1 MTHAQ
6 QLIAHLRN
14 CLIVSCQAPAESP
27 LHDAYVMARLALA
40 AEKQGAGGVRIDS
53 PAHIAAMRALV
64 TVPIIGIHKQV
75 HDGSSVYI
83 TPTCSAAAGVIE
95 AGADIIAVD
104 ATDRH
109 RPHGE
114 RLSDI
119 IGVIRAHGRLVM
131 ADVATEAQG
140 LAAADLGVDL
150 IATTLSGYTE
160 DSVRH
165 PGPTSRWSSASPVG
179 TRAAG
184 AGRRPHPLGQRRA
197 AGVQGRGLRR
207 GRGRRD
213 HRHRRPGE
221 AIRRGDAVGTG
232 RGARWIGTRNV
243 ERRTPNA
250 KATAKKADAE
260 RRTPNDGRANAERP
274 SAR

>member
-6 QLIAHLRN
+6 QLIARLRN

-40 AEKQGAGGVRIDS
+40 AEKQGAGGVRVDS
-53 PAHIAAMRALV
+53 PAHIAATRALV

-165 PGPTSRWSSASPVG
+165 PGPDLTLVERLATG
-179 TRAAG
+179 TRLPVLAEGRIRSANDVRQAFRAG
-184 AGRRPHPLGQRRA
+184 AYAVVVGGAITGIDALVKHFVEATPS
-197 AGVQGRGLRR
+197 GLA
-207 GRGRRD
+207 
-213 HRHRRPGE
+213 E
-221 AIRRGDAVGTG
+221 TGDG
-232 RGARWIGTRNV
+232 
-243 ERRTPNA
+243 
-250 KATAKKADAE
+250 
-260 RRTPNDGRANAERP
+260 
-274 SAR
+274 

>member
-1 MTHAQ
+1 VSHAQ
-6 QLIAHLRN
+6 QLIARLRN
-14 CLIVSCQAPAESP
+14 CLVVSCQAPAESP

-53 PAHIAAMRALV
+53 PAHIVATRALV

-95 AGADIIAVD
+95 AGADIVAVD

-165 PGPTSRWSSASPVG
+165 PGPDFTLVERLATATRLPVIAEGRIRSANDV
-179 TRAAG
+179 RQAFRAG
-184 AGRRPHPLGQRRA
+184 AFAVVVGGAITGIDALVRHFVEATPS
-197 AGVQGRGLRR
+197 GLA
-207 GRGRRD
+207 
-213 HRHRRPGE
+213 E
-221 AIRRGDAVGTG
+221 TLDA
-232 RGARWIGTRNV
+232 
-243 ERRTPNA
+243 
-250 KATAKKADAE
+250 
-260 RRTPNDGRANAERP
+260 
-274 SAR
+274 

>member
-1 MTHAQ
+1 VTTAA
-6 QLIAHLRN
+6 QLIARLRN
-14 CLIVSCQAPAESP
+14 GLIVSCQAPAASP
-27 LHDAYVMARLALA
+27 LHDPYVIARLALA
-40 AEKQGAGGVRIDS
+40 AEQQGAAGVRIDS
-53 PAHIAAMRALV
+53 PTHLAATRALV
-64 TVPIIGIHKQV
+64 SVPIIGIHKQV

-95 AGADIIAVD
+95 AGADIVAVD

-140 LAAADLGVDL
+140 LAAAELGVDL

-165 PGPTSRWSSASPVG
+165 PGPDLTLVERLATATRLPVIAEGRLRSATDV
-179 TRAAG
+179 RQAFRAG
-184 AGRRPHPLGQRRA
+184 AYAVVVGGAITGIDALVKHFVDATPS
-197 AGVQGRGLRR
+197 GLAETL
-207 GRGRRD
+207 
-213 HRHRRPGE
+213 E
-221 AIRRGDAVGTG
+221 A
-232 RGARWIGTRNV
+232 
-243 ERRTPNA
+243 
-250 KATAKKADAE
+250 
-260 RRTPNDGRANAERP
+260 
-274 SAR
+274 

>member
-1 MTHAQ
+1 VTQAH

-14 CLIVSCQAPAESP
+14 RLIVSCQAPAESP

-40 AEKQGAGGVRIDS
+40 AEKQGAGGVRVDS
-53 PAHIAAMRALV
+53 PAHIAATRALV
-64 TVPIIGIHKQV
+64 TVPIIGIHKQ
-75 HDGSSVYI
+75 VYI

-95 AGADIIAVD
+95 AGADVIAVD

-140 LAAADLGVDL
+140 LAAADLGVDM

-165 PGPTSRWSSASPVG
+165 PGPDLTLVERLATG
-179 TRAAG
+179 TRLPVIAEGRIRSANDVRQAFRAG
-184 AGRRPHPLGQRRA
+184 AYAVVVGGAITGIDALVKHFVEATPSGLAETLG
-197 AGVQGRGLRR
+197 G
-207 GRGRRD
+207 
-213 HRHRRPGE
+213 
-221 AIRRGDAVGTG
+221 
-232 RGARWIGTRNV
+232 
-243 ERRTPNA
+243 
-250 KATAKKADAE
+250 
-260 RRTPNDGRANAERP
+260 
-274 SAR
+274 